1 MINLAALIE
10 SHKLNERRY
19 STLIVMSS
27 NPLLSVKEAQT
38 APLSP
43 GLTTERAAF
52 LLEQWGHNSFDK
64 KTRSSLIGGIADR
77 LKNPLVCILLAAG
90 FISAL
95 TGETGSF
102 VIILIVVSISI
113 AMDICQQRKADNAVE
128 KLSASV
134 SLTATVLRDGI
145 NCQIPSENIVPG
157 DVVVLAAGDLVPAD
171 GIVIEARHLFVDQS
185 TLSGE
190 SYPVE
195 KRVSS
200 TDCEQTSAKSS
211 DLSLEN
217 KCFAG
222 SSVSSGNA
230 KLLICDTGSRTIFG
244 ELSMSLA
251 QKRAA
256 TSFDKE
262 LRSFGKL
269 IVRFTIILVT
279 FAFIINIS
287 FHRPL
292 LESLLFSVALAV
304 GLTPELLPMIVTVT
318 LARGALLMAKAK
330 VIVKRLSAVQDLG
343 AMDVLCTD
351 KTGTLTEGKIE
362 LLELVDAAG
371 DRCDDVLTFAYL
383 NSFYETG
390 IKSPLDDA
398 IMRAVTAAQCA
409 KPDFKKISEVPFDF
423 ERRRVSVLLEKNG
436 KQILCIKGA
445 VEEVLSLCY
454 QCKVKDN
461 FYPMPEVRQSI
472 EDLFSRLASSG
483 FHILAVAYKELS
495 EKLVEV
501 TVADE
506 ANLKFVGFA
515 AFLDPP
521 KQSASDALGDLTED
535 GVDIKILSGDH
546 ELVAR
551 YVCDQ
556 LQFPVTGSLTGADI
570 DAMNDANLRLKLDQT
585 NLFCRVNPSQK
596 NRIITLLRAQDK
608 IVGFLGD
615 GINDAPSLHAAD
627 VGISVDSAV
636 DVAKQAADLV
646 LLEHDLRVLHAGIRE
661 GRRAFS
667 NVHKYI
673 MMATSSNFG
682 NMVSMAAASLILPF
696 LPLLPVQI
704 LLNNLLYDLSELA
717 LPTDNVDEELLE
729 KPCRESMTDIQRFIL
744 TVGPISSIFDFV
756 TFYLLLSVMK
766 ANEVLFHTGWF
777 LESLATQI
785 LVIFVIRTRRTF
797 WSSAPSMALVAAS
810 FLTLMVACVL
820 TQTSMGAIVG
830 FTALPSAFFSMLAV
844 VAVVYLALVAVV
856 SRRFYAS

>member
-351 KTGTLTEGKIE
+351 KTGSL
-362 LLELVDAAG
+362 
-371 DRCDDVLTFAYL
+371 Y
-383 NSFYETG
+383 
-390 IKSPLDDA
+390 
-398 IMRAVTAAQCA
+398 AQ
-409 KPDFKKISEVPFDF
+409 
-423 ERRRVSVLLEKNG
+423 
-436 KQILCIKGA
+436 
-445 VEEVLSLCY
+445 
-454 QCKVKDN
+454 
-461 FYPMPEVRQSI
+461 
-472 EDLFSRLASSG
+472 
-483 FHILAVAYKELS
+483 
-495 EKLVEV
+495 
-501 TVADE
+501 
-506 ANLKFVGFA
+506 
-515 AFLDPP
+515 
-521 KQSASDALGDLTED
+521 
-535 GVDIKILSGDH
+535 
-546 ELVAR
+546 
-551 YVCDQ
+551 
-556 LQFPVTGSLTGADI
+556 
-570 DAMNDANLRLKLDQT
+570 
-585 NLFCRVNPSQK
+585 NLF
-596 NRIITLLRAQDK
+596 
-608 IVGFLGD
+608 
-615 GINDAPSLHAAD
+615 
-627 VGISVDSAV
+627 AV
-636 DVAKQAADLV
+636 FFQQY
-646 LLEHDLRVLHAGIRE
+646 G
-661 GRRAFS
+661 
-667 NVHKYI
+667 N
-673 MMATSSNFG
+673 TSSFKVEG
-682 NMVSMAAASLILPF
+682 NID
-696 LPLLPVQI
+696 
-704 LLNNLLYDLSELA
+704 Y
-717 LPTDNVDEELLE
+717 
-729 KPCRESMTDIQRFIL
+729 ESKSNKD
-744 TVGPISSIFDFV
+744 DCE
-756 TFYLLLSVMK
+756 
-766 ANEVLFHTGWF
+766 A
-777 LESLATQI
+777 
-785 LVIFVIRTRRTF
+785 
-797 WSSAPSMALVAAS
+797 
-810 FLTLMVACVL
+810 
-820 TQTSMGAIVG
+820 
-830 FTALPSAFFSMLAV
+830 
-844 VAVVYLALVAVV
+844 
-856 SRRFYAS
+856 

>member
-1 MINLAALIE
+1 MSPSETL
-10 SHKLNERRY
+10 
-19 STLIVMSS
+19 STPM
-27 NPLLSVKEAQT
+27 
-38 APLSP
+38 SP
-43 GLTTERAAF
+43 GLTTDEATN
-52 LLEQWGHNSFDK
+52 LLRKWGKNSFDGK
-64 KTRSSLIGGIADR
+64 VKSNWISGVADR

-102 VIILIVVSISI
+102 AIILFVVSISI
-113 AMDICQQRKADNAVE
+113 AMDICQQKKADDAVE

-134 SLTATVLRDGI
+134 ALTATVLRDGVKS
-145 NCQIPSENIVPG
+145 QIPSALIVPG
-157 DVVVLAAGDLVPAD
+157 DVVLMAAGDLVPAD
-171 GIVIEARHLFVDQS
+171 GTLLEAKHLFVDQS

-195 KRVSS
+195 KRVDSKTPADAS
-200 TDCEQTSAKSS
+200 VGSS
-211 DLSLEN
+211 DLTIES
-217 KCFAG
+217 KCFTG
-222 SSVSSGNA
+222 SSVSSGTA
-230 KLLICDTGSRTIFG
+230 RLLICATGARTVFG
-244 ELSMSLA
+244 ELSLSLA
-251 QKRAA
+251 QRRAA

-262 LRSFGKL
+262 LQNFGNL
-269 IVRFTIILVT
+269 ILRFTILLVT
-279 FAFIINIS
+279 FAFITNIS
-287 FHRPL
+287 FHRPM

-318 LARGALLMAKAK
+318 LARGALLMAKQK

-343 AMDVLCTD
+343 SMDVLCTD

-362 LLELVDAAG
+362 LFKHVDLNG
-371 DRCDDVLTFAYL
+371 DNCDDVLNFAYL

-398 IMRAVTAAQCA
+398 IMRAVKASSE
-409 KPDFKKISEVPFDF
+409 KPPYKKLDEVPFDF
-423 ERRRVSVLLEKNG
+423 ERRRVSVLLERDG
-436 KQILCIKGA
+436 KQLLCVKGA
-445 VEEVLSLCY
+445 VEEVLAVCST
-454 QCKVKDN
+454 CKVNDKLNALQVYRERIDT
-461 FYPMPEVRQSI
+461 
-472 EDLFSRLASSG
+472 LFSELASKG
-483 FHILAVAYKELS
+483 FHILAVACKELPTRLS
-495 EKLVEV
+495 NLSVD
-501 TVADE
+501 DE
-506 ANLKFVGFA
+506 SDLTFIGFA

-521 KQSASDALGDLTED
+521 KQSAAAALRNLKED
-535 GVDIKILSGDH
+535 GVAVKVLSGDH

-551 YVCDQ
+551 YVCNE
-556 LQFPVTGSLTGADI
+556 LNFTVTGSLTGVDVDGLD
-570 DAMNDANLRLKLDQT
+570 DAALALRLDET

-596 NRIITLLRAQDK
+596 NRIITLLRAKDK

-717 LPTDNVDEELLE
+717 LPTDNVDEDLLE
-729 KPCRESMTDIQRFIL
+729 RPCRESISTIQKFML
-744 TVGPISSIFDFV
+744 TVGPISSVFDFV
-756 TFYLLLSVMK
+756 TFFLLLKVLN
-766 ANEVLFHTGWF
+766 ADEVLFHSGWF
-777 LESLATQI
+777 VESLATQI
-785 LVIFVIRTRRTF
+785 LVIFVIRTRRNF
-797 WSSAPSMALVAAS
+797 WTSKPSMALVAAS
-810 FLTLMVACVL
+810 FLTLLVACAL
-820 TQTSMGAIVG
+820 TQTSVNGVLK
-830 FTALPSAFFSMLAV
+830 FTALPVAFFVMLGLIAV
-844 VAVVYLALVAVV
+844 LYLAIVAVV
-856 SRRFYAS
+856 SRRFYAKQASLKV